1 MLLSEMTNPKRGK
14 RERLVASAS
23 DLLHRNGV
31 QATTLAQVA
40 DAAEVPP
47 GNVYYYFK
55 TKDDL
60 VRAVIDARTA
70 QARELLAVFEQ
81 EPTPVGRLKALAQ
94 EWAAMAEIAARYGC
108 PFGTLA
114 SELDRR
120 DDGLDRAAAEPMA
133 AIIDWAEARFGELG
147 RADARD
153 LALTLFA
160 GVQGGAL
167 LASAFRDP
175 EIMTGRVRHLEEWL
189 DTLA

>member
-14 RERLVASAS
+14 RERLVASAG

-40 DAAEVPP
+40 EAAEVPP

-60 VRAVIDARTA
+60 VRAVIDARVA
-70 QARELLAVFEQ
+70 QAREMLAAFGR
-81 EPTPVGRLKALAQ
+81 EPTPVARLKALTE

-133 AIIDWAEARFGELG
+133 VIIDWAEARFRELG

-167 LASAFRDP
+167 LANAFRDP
-175 EIMTGRVRHLEEWL
+175 AIMTGQVRQLQEWL
-189 DTLA
+189 DTL